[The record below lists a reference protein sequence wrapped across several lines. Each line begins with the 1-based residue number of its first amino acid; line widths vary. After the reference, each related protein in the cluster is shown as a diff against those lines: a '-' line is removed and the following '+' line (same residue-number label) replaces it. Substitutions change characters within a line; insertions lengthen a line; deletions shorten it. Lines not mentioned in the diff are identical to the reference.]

1 MLADIAEA
9 YEKTSLD
16 LEGQFATY
24 KILCV
29 KSQRPSI
36 LPFLFSFLNLQ
47 MNLSQL

>member
-1 MLADIAEA
+1 MLADIAEV

-24 KILCV
+24 QILYV
-29 KSQRPSI
+29 KSQRPSA
-36 LPFLFSFLNLQ
+36 LPFLLSLLSLL